1 MMFEFIFDD
10 GRKVNVSEHDWIG
23 TRAIYDEAR
32 DVLWTKSCNTKKELL
47 RALSAG
53 KRLFISVK
61 DWDISIKPDEIAAVK
76 AVDEEKTTMLWRRVV
91 KSS

>member
-1 MMFEFIFDD
+1 MLIEFVFDD

-32 DVLWTKSCNTKKELL
+32 DVLWTKSCSTKKELIQ
-47 RALSAG
+47 ALSTG

-61 DWDISIKPDEIAAVK
+61 DWDISIKPDEIVAVK
-76 AVDEEKTTMLWRRVV
+76 AVDEGKTTMLWRRAV